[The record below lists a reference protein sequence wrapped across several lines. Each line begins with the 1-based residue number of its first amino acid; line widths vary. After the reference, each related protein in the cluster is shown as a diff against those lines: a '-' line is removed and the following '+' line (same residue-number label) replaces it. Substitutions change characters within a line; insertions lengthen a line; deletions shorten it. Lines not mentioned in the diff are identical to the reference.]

1 MERERRSREYWEQEL
16 SEYWDSG
23 LTVQEYSELKELPYE
38 SVRRWIRRLK
48 QERPGVA
55 KVDFVEIKA
64 PSVPISTG
72 ASVHHSPQHAK
83 QTASAFAS
91 GSKMFY
97 HASRQ
102 LRQDR

>member
-38 SVRRWIRRLK
+38 STRRWIRVL
-48 QERPGVA
+48 Q
-55 KVDFVEIKA
+55 KV
-64 PSVPISTG
+64 
-72 ASVHHSPQHAK
+72 SVHHSPRHAK
-83 QTASAFAS
+83 PTASAFAS